1 MKKLLL
7 LATAVLTTC
16 VVYSQTKNSINNSEI
31 TILENGVRV
40 HKTNGVE
47 QGKVKIKAPV
57 PVRKQINELS
67 LDECLNSISYIERK
81 IEVLK
86 MSNDSENDIAQY
98 KIQLEKL
105 NRRIKSIKT
114 SK

>member
-1 MKKLLL
+1 MSY
-7 LATAVLTTC
+7 
-16 VVYSQTKNSINNSEI
+16 VVFSQTNNSIKNTEI
-31 TILENGVRV
+31 TVLENGVRV

-47 QGKVKIKAPV
+47 QGKVKIKTPIPD
-57 PVRKQINELS
+57 PVRKEISELS
-67 LDECLNSISYIERK
+67 LDECLNSVSYIKRK

-86 MSNDSENDIAQY
+86 ITNDPDNDIAKYQ
-98 KIQLEKL
+98 IQLEKL